1 MSGPGT
7 TQQSLL
13 RDVDALVAAFM
24 SDTPL
29 DEIIPLVDRIAAAA
43 DHWGDI
49 PNRAI
54 TELRSAIELMRN
66 GKACATIS
74 ALLAAR
80 SELTPPR

>member
-1 MSGPGT
+1 MSGSGT

-24 SDTPL
+24 SDAPL
-29 DEIIPLVDRIAAAA
+29 DEIILLVDRIAAAA

-54 TELRSAIELMRN
+54 
-66 GKACATIS
+66 CDY
-74 ALLAAR
+74 
-80 SELTPPR
+80 